1 MTGRDKKRMLLCGKL
16 SFPSTETFSDRVT
29 NERLMQKVTD
39 EVVFLNSEE
48 FVFRFEMSEGQ

>member
-1 MTGRDKKRMLLCGKL
+1 MENEVSLQQRL
-16 SFPSTETFSDRVT
+16 FSDRVT

-48 FVFRFEMSEGQ
+48 SVFRFEMSEGHALVGTRNAR